1 MTTRFLGLEFQPL
14 RLEDGPEL
22 KELLRRF
29 PQRISGY
36 TFASLA
42 AWAGPYGFEWARMSG
57 DCVLVSRPY
66 GEAGERHLLQPI
78 GPMSGA
84 CCETLLSEARAL
96 AYPLKLLSVARDF
109 LDGHPEL
116 SAHFDAREDR
126 AGANY
131 VYLARDLAEL
141 PGRRYARKRNLVA
154 QFEAL
159 HPGWDAVPM
168 DGACGPHCVDVLLA
182 MARGLGVDETDP
194 SVRTELEAL
203 DFTMRSWARLGQ
215 QGLLLRVGGQPVAF
229 SVYERLNPQIAAV
242 HFEKADRAFKG
253 SYQVIN
259 REAARRIQA
268 AGCTL
273 VNREED
279 LGDAGLRQ
287 SKLSYYPLEIYPVYD
302 LTLRA

>member
-1 MTTRFLGLEFQPL
+1 VTDRFLGLEFKPL
-14 RLEDGPEL
+14 RLEDGPTL

-42 AWAGPYGFEWARMSG
+42 AWAGPYGFQWALMSG
-57 DCVLVSRPY
+57 DCILIARPF
-66 GEAGERHLLQPI
+66 GTAGERHLLQPL
-78 GPMSGA
+78 GPMSSG
-84 CCETLLSEARAL
+84 CCATLLAEARKL
-96 AYPLKLLSVARDF
+96 AYPLRLLSVARDF
-109 LDGHPEL
+109 LDGHPDL
-116 SAHFDAREDR
+116 RAHFDAQEDR
-126 AGANY
+126 TGANY
-131 VYLARDLAEL
+131 VYLTRDLAEL
-141 PGRRYARKRNLVA
+141 PGRRYAKKRNHAA

-159 HPGWDAVPM
+159 YPTWDAVPM
-168 DGACGPHCVDVLLA
+168 DAACGPHCVDVLLA

-194 SVRTELEAL
+194 SVRSELEAL
-203 DFTMRSWARLGQ
+203 DFTIRHWARLDQ
-215 QGLLLRVGGQPVAF
+215 QGLLVRVDGQPVAF

-242 HFEKADRAFKG
+242 HFEKAKRAFKG
-253 SYQVIN
+253 SYQVVN

-287 SKLSYYPLEIYPVYD
+287 AKLSYYPLEIYPVYD
-302 LTLRA
+302 LTLRR